1 MDRKGLNAKI
11 QKELA
16 ENEGSTVWSDRRE
29 RLDKI
34 ANKWETKYAEFESY
48 NGMPAGGTTLY
59 SCQAAQ
65 LSNGSNGLNAKIL
78 KELAENEEGTV
89 WSERRARL
97 DNCVTQKRRD

>member
-1 MDRKGLNAKI
+1 MNAKI

-48 NGMPAGGTTLY
+48 KLY

-65 LSNGSNGLNAKIL
+65 LSYGSNGLNAKIL

-97 DNCVTQKRRD
+97 DNCVTQKRSD